1 LPRLSALIPSLA
13 WRRVAVGAELVATIA
28 VLAGCGG
35 AQRSASSAQRT
46 RATPLISIFEADPQL
61 HADPR
66 GTLAYLRR
74 LGVDTVRVFMPW
86 GSLGSLGA
94 MAPDPL
100 SRTPPTGF
108 NGADPAAYPAA
119 NWRVYDTIIRE
130 ARALG
135 IRVDLTLG
143 PPPPLWARGPGDPG
157 QPAHP
162 QWRPDAAAFGTFVH
176 AVATRYS
183 GRYRSLAGGAPLPRV
198 DFWAIWNEPNFG
210 PMIAPQTIERS
221 KIEVSPAIYRRMVDA
236 AWDALQGTGHG
247 ADRILIG
254 ELAPRG
260 LSLGNGPG
268 EFGYMVPL
276 RFLRALYCVD
286 GSLRPLRGPA
296 AAAVSCPI
304 DSAGSSQFAGAHPGL
319 FRASGF
325 AVHPYP
331 QGPPDVLTA
340 DEPDYADLP
349 ALPRLEGDLDR
360 IAHAYGANTRYP
372 IYSTEFGY
380 ETNPP
385 EKVFGTVSPGLAA
398 GYLNH
403 SEYIT
408 WRDPRIR
415 SYDQYLL
422 TDPARGNFATGLQF
436 ADGTAKPTLAAYRMP
451 IYLPSTN
458 VRKGVPVEVWGCVR
472 PARSAMIGRRNLQ
485 RVLLQFRSGNA
496 GAFWT
501 LKSISLGRGA
511 YFDVHQ
517 AFPASGA
524 VRLTWTYP
532 GGQTIHSRT
541 VTITSR

>member
-1 LPRLSALIPSLA
+1 M
-13 WRRVAVGAELVATIA
+13 
-28 VLAGCGG
+28 
-35 AQRSASSAQRT
+35 RT
-46 RATPLISIFEADPQL
+46 TPLSSILETDPQL

-94 MAPDPL
+94 IAPDPL
-100 SRTPPTGF
+100 SRTPPAGF

-130 ARALG
+130 ARTTG
-135 IRVDLTLG
+135 MRVDLTLG

-157 QPAHP
+157 HPAHP
-162 QWRPDAAAFGTFVH
+162 QWKPDAVAFGAFVR

-183 GRYRSLAGGAPLPRV
+183 GGYRAVAGAAPLPRV
-198 DFWAIWNEPNFG
+198 NFWAIWNEPNFG
-210 PMIAPQTIERS
+210 PMIAPQTVHHS
-221 KIEVSPAIYRRMVDA
+221 KTEVSPAIYRRLVDA
-236 AWDALQGTGHG
+236 AWGALQATGHS
-247 ADRILIG
+247 ADQILIG

-260 LSLGNGPG
+260 ISLGNGPG

-286 GSLRPLRGPA
+286 SSLRPLGGTA
-296 AAAVSCPI
+296 AAAVSCPV
-304 DSAGSSQFAGAHPGL
+304 DGAQSSHFAAAHPGL
-319 FRASGF
+319 FKATGF

-331 QGPPDVLTA
+331 QGPPDVPTA

-349 ALPRLEGDLDR
+349 SLPRLEADLDR
-360 IAHAYGANTRYP
+360 IARVYGTSTRYP
-372 IYSTEFGY
+372 LYSTEFGY

-385 EKVFGTVSPGLAA
+385 EQVFGTVSPALAA
-398 GYLNH
+398 VYLNH
-403 SEYIT
+403 SEYIS

-422 TDPARGNFATGLQF
+422 TDPPRGNFATGLQF
-436 ADGTAKPTLAAYRMP
+436 ADGTPKPTLAAYRMP
-451 IYLPSTN
+451 IYLPVTN
-458 VRKGVPVEVWGCVR
+458 VHREVPAEVWGCVR
-472 PARSAMIGRRNLQ
+472 PARFAMIGRRNPH
-485 RVLLQFRSGNA
+485 RVLLQFRGGNA
-496 GAFWT
+496 GAFRT
-501 LKSISLGRGA
+501 LKSVSLSRGA